1 MANGEIDTVKKVTKE
16 DDDAEHSDEEDKE
29 GDLDAIGTTANNGM
43 FTGK

>member
-1 MANGEIDTVKKVTKE
+1 MTQAPKE

-29 GDLDAIGTTANNGM
+29 GDPDAIATAATNGM